1 MMALICSDYGDFKE
15 YGGHYYTV
23 TTNRITF
30 TSAKTLAENNGGYL
44 AIPNSAQENA
54 FITSLVKGSQYAW
67 IGIYDPNYTS
77 NYCVEGGSCVYS
89 DTRFRTVKNQTLS
102 YKNWASSQP
111 NNLLATYDIVNGKD
125 QVSPLGEHWVAL
137 GSPSGQWGDFGNHA
151 DEYNNPVKYYAVFEF
166 DTMPECYTAATN
178 VSDTIEGKQCNTQ
191 VYDTTLD
198 TVSTGKTYNCLS
210 DVYGTSYCPASLA
223 TCATQW
229 DYAESTS
236 VLHQVCS
243 DGSPI
248 INEMCKSTSKPCDG
262 VGGTY
267 NGSGMCLN
275 YSYATPTIT
284 PSTYTT
290 GFWRSSSGGY
300 KEFVWIVGGE
310 ETVDIWPSGSS
321 SRGFYGAL
329 IMTARAAGA
338 TWWSFNT
345 PSLVGGSYSACGTTV
360 ASSTRHANISA
371 TCLFVNDTGGRRP
384 TEFQHN
390 GSVQVT
396 TRDTGGGK
404 PWYYADAVIDKCT
417 NLTLVPATKD
427 YPAHYICTGSTS
439 AVTCPLGYTLVS
451 EDGGYSCR
459 SGSAVAAICSNV
471 SSDGYCLSSPNT
483 YYEYICSGTNSY
495 GNTYTP
501 TTTTGSS
508 ATAPTNNCKA
518 QSYTCQASPDRQCAL
533 VDSKWQCSPF
543 PCISGSDVE
552 TTDTEVG
559 LTDAS
564 NDGWSESGDCLGEI
578 YIFNGQDNRCR
589 SDDIFFGLFG
599 GGCCDKDKVFLGLV
613 ACKEEEIKLAKL
625 QKQER
630 THYVGQYCSKKL
642 PLIGCIQKKK
652 TFCAFNSKLGRI
664 INEQGRT
671 QLNKGWGDPK
681 SPNCK
686 GFTPEEFQK
695 LDFSKLDLSEF
706 FGDLQQNFNS
716 AYLQNQATV
725 IQNRMNTNLQNIAGQ

>member
-1 MMALICSDYGDFKE
+1 MMALICSDYGTFKE
-15 YGGHYYTV
+15 YGGHYYTI

-54 FITSLVKGSQYAW
+54 FITSLVKGGQYAW
-67 IGIYDPNYTS
+67 IGIYDPNYTT
-77 NYCVEGGSCVYS
+77 NYCVEGGSCVYNDS
-89 DTRFRTVKNQTLS
+89 RFRTVKNSTLT
-102 YKNWASSQP
+102 YKNWATNQP
-111 NNLLATYDIVNGKD
+111 DNLLGQYDVLNGKD

-137 GSPSGQWGDFGNHA
+137 GSPSGQWADFGNHA

-166 DTMPECYTAATN
+166 DTMPECYTAPST
-178 VSDTIEGKQCNTQ
+178 VTDTIEGKQCNTQ

-198 TVSTGKTYNCLS
+198 TVSAGKTYNCLN

-223 TCATQW
+223 SCSTEW

-236 VLHQVCS
+236 VLHQICS
-243 DGSPI
+243 DGSAVV
-248 INEMCKSTSKPCDG
+248 NNMCKSTTKACDA
-262 VGGTY
+262 VGGVWNGTNCTVTSTVEPTY
-267 NGSGMCLN
+267 SG
-275 YSYATPTIT
+275 
-284 PSTYTT
+284 TT
-290 GFWRSSSGGY
+290 ASC
-300 KEFVWIVGGE
+300 
-310 ETVDIWPSGSS
+310 S
-321 SRGFYGAL
+321 SRGRDY
-329 IMTARAAGA
+329 AACPLSNIVV
-338 TWWSFNT
+338 TSV
-345 PSLVGGSYSACGTTV
+345 SLVTQTSDASCTKAGRYGILPAQNGMWVTDGCRGIFSINGSTCPLDYTWYDASTTCQKNTTV
-360 ASSTRHANISA
+360 APS
-371 TCLFVNDTGGRRP
+371 
-384 TEFQHN
+384 
-390 GSVQVT
+390 
-396 TRDTGGGK
+396 
-404 PWYYADAVIDKCT
+404 
-417 NLTLVPATKD
+417 
-427 YPAHYICTGSTS
+427 
-439 AVTCPLGYTLVS
+439 
-451 EDGGYSCR
+451 
-459 SGSAVAAICSNV
+459 CSNV
-471 SSDGYCLSSPNT
+471 SSDGYCMTSPNT
-483 YYEYICSGTNSY
+483 YYEYLCSGTNSY

-501 TTTTGSS
+501 TTTTGLSS
-508 ATAPTNNCKA
+508 TPPVNNCKA
-518 QSYTCQASPDRQCAL
+518 ESYKCQASADRKCAL

-564 NDGWSESGDCLGEI
+564 NDGWSESGNCLGQI

-613 ACKEEEIKLAKL
+613 ACKEEEMKLAKL

-642 PLIGCIQKKK
+642 PLVGICIQKKK

-716 AYLQNQATV
+716 AYLQNQQTV

>member
-23 TTNRITF
+23 TSNKVTF

-54 FITSLVKGSQYAW
+54 FITSLIKGGQYAW
-67 IGIYDPNYTS
+67 IGIYDPNYTT

-89 DTRFRTVKNQTLS
+89 DSRFRTVKNSTLA
-102 YKNWASSQP
+102 YKNWATNQP
-111 NNLLATYDIVNGKD
+111 DNLLGQYDVLNGKD

-166 DTMPECYTAATN
+166 DTMPECYTAPST
-178 VSDTIEGKQCNTQ
+178 VTDTIEGKQCNTQ

-198 TVSTGKTYNCLS
+198 TVTTGKTYNCLN
-210 DVYGTSYCPASLA
+210 DAYGTSYCPASLA
-223 TCATQW
+223 SCSTEW

-236 VLHQVCS
+236 VEHKICS
-243 DGSPI
+243 DGTAPI
-248 INEMCKSTSKPCDG
+248 NGKCKSAKKACED
-262 VGGTY
+262 VGGTW
-267 NGSGMCLN
+267 NGSGGCTVSMSYEATSGLKADYTFNYGVSDNCYGEYTGYDATTTGSIFAENPVLN
-275 YSYATPTIT
+275 LFAHNGCGSANIQYLGGAAWTGKSGNRTTTYCPAGYEYAFWGGGSSYYRSCSTKPVFNAATCQITYNQHLYLKNKIIDQTIT
-284 PSTYTT
+284 VT
-290 GFWRSSSGGY
+290 GACDLICTNGG
-300 KEFVWIVGGE
+300 
-310 ETVDIWPSGSS
+310 TLSGS
-321 SRGFYGAL
+321 
-329 IMTARAAGA
+329 TC
-338 TWWSFNT
+338 NT
-345 PSLVGGSYSACGTTV
+345 TTTV
-360 ASSTRHANISA
+360 SPTCSDVST
-371 TCLFVNDTGGRRP
+371 
-384 TEFQHN
+384 
-390 GSVQVT
+390 
-396 TRDTGGGK
+396 
-404 PWYYADAVIDKCT
+404 
-417 NLTLVPATKD
+417 
-427 YPAHYICTGSTS
+427 
-439 AVTCPLGYTLVS
+439 
-451 EDGGYSCR
+451 
-459 SGSAVAAICSNV
+459 
-471 SSDGYCLSSPNT
+471 DGYCMTSPNT
-483 YYEYICSGTNSY
+483 YYEYLCSGTNSY

-501 TTTTGSS
+501 VITTGASS
-508 ATAPTNNCKA
+508 TPPPNNCKA
-518 QSYTCQASPDRQCAL
+518 EGYKCQSSPDRKCAL

-543 PCISGSDVE
+543 PCISGSDIE

-564 NDGWSESGDCLGEI
+564 NDGWTEGGDCIGQI

-589 SDDIFFGLFG
+589 SGDIFFGLFG

-613 ACKEEEIKLAKL
+613 ACKDEEKKLAKL

-630 THYVGQYCSKKL
+630 THYVGEYCSKKL
-642 PLIGCIQKKK
+642 KFIGCIQKKK

-716 AYLQNQATV
+716 AYIQNQQTV